1 MGRADLRARGTIAAA
16 CALLLGLWSGAAA
29 AAAAQ
34 VANGQATPAAARPN
48 FLVILA
54 DDLGFSDLGAFGG
67 EIETPHLDALAR
79 EGLRMTDFHTAATC
93 SPTRAMLLTGTDHH
107 RAGLANMGEML
118 TPAQRGKPG
127 YDGHLSANVA
137 TLAELLRDAGYRTLM
152 SGKWHLGTRP
162 EQDPARRGF
171 ERVFALLQAG
181 HNHFGRERRTA
192 ASLGGGAQYT
202 EDGRPV
208 EIPPDFYSSDY
219 FTTQLIRFLGEDES
233 RPFFAYLPFSAPHW
247 PLHAPAESIAKYHGR
262 YEAGWET
269 LYRQRVRRQR
279 ELGLLRKGAATG
291 ELPATLRDWDA
302 LDPEERRRQAR
313 KMEIYA
319 AMVDRLDW
327 NVGRVLEA
335 LRVSGRLENTV
346 IVFFSDNG
354 AAPDSI
360 EGFAATVPNFPPT
373 PAGEFAAWGSVDSML
388 SYGPAWAQASS
399 APLRLYKSTSA
410 EGGITSPAIVRYPG
424 FSRQGEIDR
433 TFATVMDLAPTFLE
447 MAGVAHP
454 GTQHRGRAVG
464 PLRGRSMVPYLRGR
478 AAHVH
483 AEDEAVGWE
492 LFGQRALRQ
501 GRWKATWVSAPNGPG
516 RWELFDLA
524 RDPGERRDLAPR
536 EPARL
541 AQLTA
546 LWDDYA
552 REMGIVLAEQVVS
565 PWTAP

>member
-1 MGRADLRARGTIAAA
+1 MGSVNSRARVGFAVT
-16 CALLLGLWSGAAA
+16 CALLLGLMGSAATRA
-29 AAAAQ
+29 ATAQ
-34 VANGQATPAAARPN
+34 TAPAAARPN
-48 FLVILA
+48 ILVILA

-67 EIETPHLDALAR
+67 EIATPHLDALAR

-93 SPTRAMLLTGTDHH
+93 SPTRAMLMSGTDHH

-118 TPAQRGKPG
+118 TPAQRGQPG
-127 YDGHLSANVA
+127 YEGYLSSSVV

-162 EQDPARRGF
+162 ELDPAQRGF

-192 ASLGGGAQYT
+192 ANLGGGARYT

-219 FTTQLIRFLGEDES
+219 FTTKLIEFLAEDTS

-247 PLHAPAESIAKYHGR
+247 PLHAPAETIAKYRDR
-262 YEAGWET
+262 YDSGWEA
-269 LYRQRVRRQR
+269 LYRERVLRQR
-279 ELGLLRKGAATG
+279 ELGLLPKGAAAA
-291 ELPATLRDWDA
+291 LPATLRDWDT
-302 LDPEERRRQAR
+302 LDPEQRRRQAR

-319 AMVDRLDW
+319 AMVERLDW
-327 NVGRVLEA
+327 NVGRVLAA
-335 LRVSGRLENTV
+335 LRTSGRLDNTV
-346 IVFFSDNG
+346 VVFFSDNG

-373 PAGEFAAWGSVDSML
+373 PAGEFTAWGSVDSML
-388 SYGPAWAQASS
+388 SYGPNWAQASS
-399 APLRLYKSTSA
+399 APRRLYKSTSA
-410 EGGITSPAIVRYPG
+410 EGGITSPTIVRYPG
-424 FSRQGEIDR
+424 FAHQGTIAR

-447 MAGVAHP
+447 LAGAAHP
-454 GTQHRGRAVG
+454 GTQYRGRTVE
-464 PLRGRSMVPYLRGR
+464 PLRGRSMLPFLRGR
-478 AAHVH
+478 SARVH
-483 AEDEAVGWE
+483 AEDEAIGWE

-501 GRWKATWVSAPNGPG
+501 GRWKATYVSAPNGPG

-524 RDPGERRDLAPR
+524 RDPGERRDLAVR
-536 EPARL
+536 QPARL
-541 AQLTA
+541 ARLTA

-552 REMGIVLAEQVVS
+552 REMGVVLAEQVVS